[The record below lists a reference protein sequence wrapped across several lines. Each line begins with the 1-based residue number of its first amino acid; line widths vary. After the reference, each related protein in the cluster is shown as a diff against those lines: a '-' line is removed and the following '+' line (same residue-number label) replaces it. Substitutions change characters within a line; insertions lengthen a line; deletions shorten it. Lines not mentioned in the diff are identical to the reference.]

1 MAKMAQSIAI
11 AVLLA
16 ATAAAQA
23 EPAGNVGAVNQ
34 SAKSAPPGRP
44 ARPLALGADVVD
56 RERVETGAD
65 GSAQIVF
72 LDTSTLSIGR
82 DSQVTIDRFVYSG
95 GAGGEQA
102 VSMAKGVLRFV
113 GGGVSHGGGA
123 NLRIPSATIG
133 VRGGAA
139 LVVLDEPGCGA
150 LIVDQYGRLTIT
162 ARGVVRTLS
171 RPGVGLCVS
180 ADGEFGDPISVGV
193 ETIRR
198 LTARL
203 ASAAGQRAGAK
214 RAPTQQEAELGL
226 GDARPPLGLA
236 AIVQEPGLDT
246 LSPFWAGQALAR
258 SKASVDHQPL
268 PPIVETPD
276 VYYYYAP
283 PTSPGGPVL

>member
-1 MAKMAQSIAI
+1 MAQKIAI
-11 AVLLA
+11 MALLA
-16 ATAAAQA
+16 ATASGARA
-23 EPAGNVGAVNQ
+23 EAVGNVGAVNQ
-34 SAKSAPPGRP
+34 SAQSAPPGRS

-82 DSQVTIDRFVYSG
+82 NSQVTIDRFVYSG

-150 LIVDQYGRLTIT
+150 LIVDQYGVLTIA

-180 ADGEFGDPISVGV
+180 ADGAFGDPISVGV

-198 LTARL
+198 LTSRL
-203 ASAAGQRAGAK
+203 ASAPGQHGGAK
-214 RAPTQQEAELGL
+214 RAPTEQEAELGL

-236 AIVQEPGLDT
+236 EIDQQPGLDT
-246 LSPFWAGQALAR
+246 LRPFWAGQALAR

-268 PPIVETPD
+268 PPIVEAPD
-276 VYYYYAP
+276 DHYYYLP
-283 PTSPGGPVL
+283 PVDTGGPVL